1 MKSRYNYL
9 DYSKALAIILVV
21 TGHLCL
27 FAINDGDVAS
37 ADKMRLYRVLTM
49 FQMPLFFFISG
60 CVIKSEN
67 KVDNISKKMYVK
79 FRQLIVPFLFFGII
93 YTYFVNKTFWDFIS
107 PVMKL
112 GYWYLLVLFEFYILY
127 YLFGWLSQ
135 MYAKSHYSKII
146 DLIIVIAIYIPI
158 RLLNKDAD
166 VNHICWQNT
175 LSLIQVQRYFPY
187 FFLAILLRKSAM
199 IEKVFANKYTLYV
212 SALICIVAVALVL
225 FGIDI
230 PLKGYWLPWFCVG
243 LTLSVLQKFENI
255 ENVFTKGM
263 LFIGQRTL
271 DIYLF
276 HYFIVYFIKLNSYT
290 VFYNRYNY
298 FTLETIG
305 IFPISLAVACVSIFV
320 LGGVKRTYL
329 GRLVFYKP

>member
-9 DYSKALAIILVV
+9 DYSKTLAIILVV

-67 KVDNISKKMYVK
+67 KVDNISNKMYVK
-79 FRQLIVPFLFFGII
+79 FRQLIVPFLFFGLI
-93 YTYFVNKTFWDFIS
+93 YTYFVNKTFIDFIS

-127 YLFGWLSQ
+127 YLFAWLSQ
-135 MYAKSHYSKII
+135 MYKKFQYSKII
-146 DLIIVIAIYIPI
+146 DLLFVTIIYCSI
-158 RLLNKDAD
+158 RLLNKEVDI
-166 VNHICWQNT
+166 NQNCWQNT

-187 FFLAILLRKSAM
+187 FFLAILLRKYAM
-199 IEKVFANKYTLYV
+199 IEKVFTNRYTLYV
-212 SALICIVAVALVL
+212 SVSICVTVVTLDL
-225 FGIDI
+225 LGIDI
-230 PLKGYWLPWFCVG
+230 PLKGYWVPWFCVG
-243 LTLSVLQKFENI
+243 LTLSVLYRFENI
-255 ENVFTKGM
+255 ENIFTKGM

-276 HYFIVYFIKLNSYT
+276 HYFIVYFIKLNLYT
-290 VFYNRYNY
+290 EFYNSYNY
-298 FTLETIG
+298 FTLEIIG
-305 IFPISLAVACVSIFV
+305 IFPISLVVAYMSIFV

-329 GRLVFYKP
+329 GRLIFYKS